1 MMRRKKNRIVILGLL
16 LFLSN
21 NILKAQNMN
30 IEIDTLSDI
39 IVKMKLP
46 LNYKKNTYHYE
57 EGTFID
63 FYYPNGAIISL
74 FKGALHNTPLYSN
87 DPQCILLSTD
97 TIGNRI
103 FHDGRIYN
111 EVWHESKLKNLHVL
125 YTNVPTTEKEQFDK
139 SIESVS
145 VIENK

>member
-46 LNYKKNTYHYE
+46 LNYKKTRIIMRKVPLL
-57 EGTFID
+57 TF
-63 FYYPNGAIISL
+63 
-74 FKGALHNTPLYSN
+74 
-87 DPQCILLSTD
+87 
-97 TIGNRI
+97 
-103 FHDGRIYN
+103 
-111 EVWHESKLKNLHVL
+111 
-125 YTNVPTTEKEQFDK
+125 TTLMEQ
-139 SIESVS
+139 
-145 VIENK
+145 